1 MKKGNNPKLEGI
13 LNEVGMPYFTMAVS
27 HLFDV
32 GYRNMTEESVKE
44 TVEELKSKEEKP
56 NAIMTNDFMI
66 YIIEAA
72 YKISQA
78 ASILDLVKFT
88 SKYIN

>member
-1 MKKGNNPKLEGI
+1 MKKANNPKLEGI
-13 LNEVGMPYFTMAVS
+13 LNEAGLPYFNMAVT

-32 GYRNMTEESVKE
+32 GYRNMTEESVRETIKE
-44 TVEELKSKEEKP
+44 LNAKEENP
-56 NAIMTNDFMI
+56 RAFMTNDFMVF
-66 YIIEAA
+66 IIETA

-88 SKYIN
+88 SKHIN